1 MVKFIWRLLKN
12 KKIFTISTITCI
24 LLENKPFK
32 IKKVMETF
40 YFVFG
45 VLSVVCL
52 IFMTLIIL
60 GTVKIKKLSNSI
72 ENNQKDLDNL
82 YREVDQRERTIR
94 RILEDHSRD
103 VTMVERT
110 LISKIERDCGDTK
123 SYVDSRI
130 DKSLS
135 NISKDK

>member
-1 MVKFIWRLLKN
+1 
-12 KKIFTISTITCI
+12 
-24 LLENKPFK
+24 
-32 IKKVMETF
+32 METF

-45 VLSVVCL
+45 VLSVICV
-52 IFMTLIIL
+52 IFITLIIL
-60 GTVKIKKLSNSI
+60 GTVKIKNLSQSI
-72 ENNQKDLDNL
+72 ENNRRDLENL
-82 YREVDQRERTIR
+82 FRELDDRERTIR
-94 RILEDHSRD
+94 RILEEHSRD

-110 LISKIERDCGDTK
+110 LFSKIERDCGDTR

>member
-1 MVKFIWRLLKN
+1 
-12 KKIFTISTITCI
+12 
-24 LLENKPFK
+24 
-32 IKKVMETF
+32 METF

-45 VLSVVCL
+45 VLSVVFI
-52 IFMTLIIL
+52 IFMVFIIL
-60 GTVKIKKLSNSI
+60 GMVKIKNLSMSV
-72 ENNQKDLDNL
+72 ENYRMEFDNL
-82 YREVDQRERTIR
+82 YREIDQRERSIR
-94 RILEDHSRD
+94 RILEEQSRD

-110 LISKIERDCGDTK
+110 LFSKIERDCGNTK

>member
-1 MVKFIWRLLKN
+1 
-12 KKIFTISTITCI
+12 
-24 LLENKPFK
+24 
-32 IKKVMETF
+32 METF

-110 LISKIERDCGDTK
+110 LFSKIERDCGDTR